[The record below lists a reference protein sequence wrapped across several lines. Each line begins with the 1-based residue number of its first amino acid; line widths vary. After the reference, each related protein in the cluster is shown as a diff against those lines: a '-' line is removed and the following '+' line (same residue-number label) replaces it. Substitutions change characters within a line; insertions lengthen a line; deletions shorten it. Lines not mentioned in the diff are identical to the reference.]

1 MMYLFCNGVSVVPVG
16 GGQIVLKLKEA
27 STQDNSSALAGDCRV
42 FSNVASIASTT
53 YKLIGGGVVGQGIT
67 ENVIWHLRG
76 PSLTSTALEQK
87 PDSLHQPKL
96 KNRIIFVPRC
106 FLLTT
111 LSQRCKQ
118 FLDATVP

>member
-87 PDSLHQPKL
+87 PDSLHQPQTEKSYHL
-96 KNRIIFVPRC
+96 RAT
-106 FLLTT
+106 LLPP
-111 LSQRCKQ
+111 
-118 FLDATVP
+118 DHTVPALQAIP